1 MNPDHAI
8 SIGGDAS
15 GSVIVTGDRNTV
27 QQGKHNTQMDRASG
41 LAIGDGARVESD
53 ASS

>member
-15 GSVIVTGDRNTV
+15 GSVIVTGDQNTV
-27 QQGKHNTQMDRASG
+27 QQSKYNIRVDRASG